1 MRVIFTGGGT
11 GGHIYPIMA
20 IIERLKERGISK
32 NDEILFVG
40 TQKGLESKIV
50 PAAGVNFKTIKIQ
63 GFNRKHPLK
72 NFETIKLFLQATK
85 SARQIL
91 RDFKPDVVLGTGG
104 YVSGA
109 MVYEAAKMHIPTMIH
124 ESNSVVGLANKFLG
138 HYVDKICYTFDDAAK
153 EFSEKKKLVKTGN
166 PRSQQVLSLH
176 EEKIDLEKTWGL
188 NPKMPTVLVFGGSR
202 GALAINRIMLK
213 SLMTLKQK
221 PYQIIWA
228 TGTFYFDKVQEKIKN
243 VDIGNNIKVLPYIK
257 NMPGLLPE
265 MTCVVSRS
273 GATSI
278 AEFTALGV
286 PVILI
291 PSPNVTHNHQMKN
304 ALDLEKAG
312 AALVIPEDDL
322 NPNNFVSS
330 IDHILLDEKYA
341 TEMSKASKALG
352 VPDASDQVIKVMEEI
367 SRKEVG
373 KADGQKASN

>member
-20 IIERLKERGISK
+20 IIERLKQRKIST

-40 TQKGLESKIV
+40 TKKGLESKIV
-50 PAAGVNFKTIKIQ
+50 PAAGVNFKTIRIQ
-63 GFNRKHPLK
+63 GFNRKHLLK
-72 NFETIKLFLQATK
+72 NFETIELFIRATK
-85 SARQIL
+85 KAKEIL
-91 RDFKPDVVLGTGG
+91 RDFKPDVVVGTGG

-124 ESNSVVGLANKFLG
+124 ESNSVVGVANKFLG
-138 HYVDKICYTFDDAAK
+138 HYVDKICYTFDDAANQ
-153 EFSEKKKLVKTGN
+153 FSEKKKLVKTGN

-176 EEKIDLEKTWGL
+176 EKEIDLQSKWGL
-188 NPKMPTVLVFGGSR
+188 NPKIPTVLVFGGSR

-213 SLMTLKQK
+213 SLLQLRKK

-228 TGTFYFDKVQEKIKN
+228 TGTYYYDAVQKKLK
-243 VDIGNNIKVLPYIK
+243 DIDYGQNIKILPYIQD
-257 NMPGLLPE
+257 MPALLPE

-286 PVILI
+286 PAILI

-304 ALDLEKAG
+304 AVDLEKAG
-312 AALVIPEDDL
+312 AALVIPENDL
-322 NPNNFVSS
+322 NPNNFISS

-341 TEMSKASKALG
+341 EEMSKASKALG
-352 VPDASDQVIKVMEEI
+352 VPNASDQVIKVMEEI
-367 SRKEVG
+367 SR
-373 KADGQKASN
+373 

>member
-20 IIERLKERGISK
+20 IIERLKERGICT

-72 NFETIKLFLQATK
+72 NFETIELFFKATK
-85 SARQIL
+85 RAKEIL
-91 RDFKPDVVLGTGG
+91 DDFKPDVVLGTGG

-109 MVYEAAKMHIPTMIH
+109 LVYEAAKMHIPTMIH

-153 EFSEKKKLVKTGN
+153 QFSEKKKLVKTGN
-166 PRSQQVLSLH
+166 PRSQQVLGLNNK
-176 EEKIDLEKTWGL
+176 KIDLVEKWNL
-188 NPKMPTVLVFGGSR
+188 SANIPTVLVFGGSR

-213 SLMTLKQK
+213 SLMELKKK
-221 PYQIIWA
+221 PYQVIWA
-228 TGTFYFDKVQEKIKN
+228 TGTYYFDAVQKKIN
-243 VDIGNNIKVLPYIK
+243 GIDIGSNIKILPYIK
-257 NMPGLLPE
+257 DMPALLPE
-265 MTCVVSRS
+265 ITCVVARS

-286 PVILI
+286 PAILI

-312 AALVIPEDDL
+312 AALVLPEDDL

-330 IDHILLDEKYA
+330 VDHILLDEKYA
-341 TEMSKASKALG
+341 KKMSEASKALG
-352 VPDASDQVIKVMEEI
+352 VPNASDQVIKVMKEI
-367 SRKEVG
+367 SR
-373 KADGQKASN
+373 

>member
-20 IIERLKERGISK
+20 IIDRLKERK
-32 NDEILFVG
+32 LATNDEILFVG
-40 TQKGLESKIV
+40 THRGLESKIV
-50 PAAGVNFKTIKIQ
+50 PAAGVNFTTIKIQ
-63 GFNRKHPLK
+63 GFNRKHPWR
-72 NFETIKLFLQATK
+72 NFRTIHLFIKATGR
-85 SARQIL
+85 AREIITN
-91 RDFKPDVVLGTGG
+91 FKPDVVLGTGG

-109 MVYEAAKMHIPTMIH
+109 LVYEAAKMHIPTMIH

-153 EFSEKKKLVKTGN
+153 QFSEKKKLVKTGN
-166 PRSQQVLSLH
+166 PRSQQVLGLNNK
-176 EEKIDLEKTWGL
+176 KIDLKKEWGL
-188 NPKMPTVLVFGGSR
+188 NNHMPTVLVFGGSR

-213 SLMTLKQK
+213 SLMQLKKK

-228 TGTFYFDKVQEKIKN
+228 TGNYYYQAVKKKLTGIN
-243 VDIGNNIKVLPYIK
+243 IGTNIKILPYIN
-257 NMPGLLPE
+257 NMPALLPE

-312 AALVIPEDDL
+312 AALVIPENDL

-341 TEMSKASKALG
+341 DEMSKASKSLG
-352 VPDASDQVIKVMEEI
+352 VPDASDQVIKVMQEI
-367 SRKEVG
+367 SR
-373 KADGQKASN
+373 

>member
-20 IIERLKERGISK
+20 IIERLKQRKIST

-40 TQKGLESKIV
+40 TKKGLESKIV
-50 PAAGVNFKTIKIQ
+50 PAAGVNFKTIRIQ
-63 GFNRKHPLK
+63 GFNRKHLLK
-72 NFETIKLFLQATK
+72 NFETIELFIRATK
-85 SARQIL
+85 KAKEIL
-91 RDFKPDVVLGTGG
+91 RDFKPDVVVGTGG

-124 ESNSVVGLANKFLG
+124 ESNSVVGVANKFLG
-138 HYVDKICYTFDDAAK
+138 HYVDKICYTFDDAANQ
-153 EFSEKKKLVKTGN
+153 FSEKKKLVKTGN

-176 EEKIDLEKTWGL
+176 EKEIDLQSKWGL
-188 NPKMPTVLVFGGSR
+188 NPKIPTVLVFGGSR

-213 SLMTLKQK
+213 SLLQLKKK

-228 TGTFYFDKVQEKIKN
+228 TGTYYYDAVQKKLK
-243 VDIGNNIKVLPYIK
+243 DIDYGQNIKILPYIQD
-257 NMPGLLPE
+257 MPALLPE

-286 PVILI
+286 PAILI

-304 ALDLEKAG
+304 AVDLEKAG
-312 AALVIPEDDL
+312 TALVIPENDL
-322 NPNNFVSS
+322 NPNNFISS

-341 TEMSKASKALG
+341 EEMSKASKALG
-352 VPDASDQVIKVMEEI
+352 VPNASDQVIKVMEEI
-367 SRKEVG
+367 SR
-373 KADGQKASN
+373 

>member
-20 IIERLKERGISK
+20 VIERLKERGIST
-32 NDEILFVG
+32 NDDILFVG

-72 NFETIKLFLQATK
+72 NFETIDLFLKATK
-85 SARQIL
+85 KAKEIL
-91 RDFKPDVVLGTGG
+91 RDFKPDIVLGTGG

-153 EFSEKKKLVKTGN
+153 QFSEKKKLVRTGN
-166 PRSQQVLSLH
+166 PRSQQVLGLNK
-176 EEKIDLEKTWGL
+176 EPVDLKKWGL
-188 NPKMPTVLVFGGSR
+188 NPQMPTVLVFGGSR

-213 SLMTLKQK
+213 SILQLKDK

-228 TGTFYFDKVQEKIKN
+228 TGTLYYDSVEEKLKN
-243 VDIGNNIKVLPYIK
+243 IDLGDNLKVLPYIK
-257 NMPGLLPE
+257 DMPALLPE

-286 PVILI
+286 PAILI

-341 TEMSKASKALG
+341 RDMSKASKELG
-352 VPDASDQVIKVMEEI
+352 VPDASDQVIKVMEELT
-367 SRKEVG
+367 R
-373 KADGQKASN
+373 

>member
-20 IIERLKERGISK
+20 IIERLKERGIST

-40 TQKGLESKIV
+40 TQKGLESRIV

-85 SARQIL
+85 SARKIL
-91 RDFKPDVVLGTGG
+91 QEFKPDVVLGTGG

-166 PRSQQVLSLH
+166 PRSQQVLGLH
-176 EEKIDLEKTWGL
+176 EEKIDLKKEWGL
-188 NPKMPTVLVFGGSR
+188 NPQMPTVLVFGGSR

-213 SLMTLKQK
+213 SLVTLKKK

-228 TGTFYFDKVQEKIKN
+228 TGTITWTVTTPTGFETYVNITKEGTWTIDNLYADKAFTLDK
-243 VDIGNNIKVLPYIK
+243 DTL
-257 NMPGLLPE
+257 GL
-265 MTCVVSRS
+265 SYK
-273 GATSI
+273 
-278 AEFTALGV
+278 AEPTNYTQWSAMNTA
-286 PVILI
+286 
-291 PSPNVTHNHQMKN
+291 
-304 ALDLEKAG
+304 
-312 AALVIPEDDL
+312 
-322 NPNNFVSS
+322 
-330 IDHILLDEKYA
+330 LDEK
-341 TEMSKASKALG
+341 
-352 VPDASDQVIKVMEEI
+352 EI
-367 SRKEVG
+367 TVNFAVKY
-373 KADGQKASN
+373 NYN

>member
-20 IIERLKERGISK
+20 IIERLKERKICT

-40 TQKGLESKIV
+40 TEKGLESKIV

-72 NFETIKLFLQATK
+72 NFETVELFIKATK
-85 SARQIL
+85 KAKAIL
-91 RDFKPDVVLGTGG
+91 NDFKPDVVLGTGG

-138 HYVDKICYTFDDAAK
+138 HYVDRICYTFDDAATQ
-153 EFSEKKKLVKTGN
+153 FSEKKKLVKTGN
-166 PRSQQVLSLH
+166 PRSQQVLGLNN
-176 EEKIDLEKTWGL
+176 EKINLAQKWNLSQD
-188 NPKMPTVLVFGGSR
+188 MPTVLVFGGSR

-213 SLMTLKQK
+213 SLMSLKKK
-221 PYQIIWA
+221 PYQVIWA
-228 TGTFYFDKVQEKIKN
+228 TGTYYFDAVEKKIADVN
-243 VDIGNNIKVLPYIK
+243 IGENIKVVPYIK
-257 NMPGLLPE
+257 DMPALLPE
-265 MTCVVSRS
+265 MTCVVARS

-286 PVILI
+286 PAILI

-312 AALVIPEDDL
+312 AALVLPEDDL

-341 TEMSKASKALG
+341 KQMSEASKALG
-352 VPDASDQVIKVMEEI
+352 VPDASDQVIKVMQEI
-367 SRKEVG
+367 AK
-373 KADGQKASN
+373 

>member
-1 MRVIFTGGGT
+1 
-11 GGHIYPIMA
+11 
-20 IIERLKERGISK
+20 
-32 NDEILFVG
+32 
-40 TQKGLESKIV
+40 
-50 PAAGVNFKTIKIQ
+50 
-63 GFNRKHPLK
+63 
-72 NFETIKLFLQATK
+72 
-85 SARQIL
+85 
-91 RDFKPDVVLGTGG
+91 
-104 YVSGA
+104 

-153 EFSEKKKLVKTGN
+153 EFPEKKKLVKTGN
-166 PRSQQVLSLH
+166 PRSQQVLGLH
-176 EEKIDLEKTWGL
+176 EDKVNLQKELGL
-188 NPKMPTVLVFGGSR
+188 NPQMPTVLVFGGSR

-213 SLMTLKQK
+213 SLMELKKK

-228 TGTFYFDKVQEKIKN
+228 TGTYYFDSVQKKLEG
-243 VDIGNNIKVLPYIK
+243 VDYGDNIKILPYIQ
-257 NMPGLLPE
+257 NMPALLPE

-341 TEMSKASKALG
+341 NEMSEASKALG

-367 SRKEVG
+367 SR
-373 KADGQKASN
+373 

>member
-20 IIERLKERGISK
+20 IIERLKQRKIST

-40 TQKGLESKIV
+40 TKKGLESKIV
-50 PAAGVNFKTIKIQ
+50 PAAGVNFKTIRIQ
-63 GFNRKHPLK
+63 GFNRKHLLK
-72 NFETIKLFLQATK
+72 NFETIELFIRATK
-85 SARQIL
+85 KAKEIL
-91 RDFKPDVVLGTGG
+91 RDFKPDVVVGTGG

-124 ESNSVVGLANKFLG
+124 ESNSVVGVANKFLG
-138 HYVDKICYTFDDAAK
+138 HYVDKICYTFDDAANQ
-153 EFSEKKKLVKTGN
+153 FSEKKKLVKTGN

-176 EEKIDLEKTWGL
+176 EKEIDLQSKWGL
-188 NPKMPTVLVFGGSR
+188 NPKIPTVLVFGGSR

-213 SLMTLKQK
+213 SLLQLKKK

-228 TGTFYFDKVQEKIKN
+228 TGTYYYDAVQKKLK
-243 VDIGNNIKVLPYIK
+243 DIDYGQNIKILPYIQD
-257 NMPGLLPE
+257 MPALLPE

-286 PVILI
+286 PAILI

-304 ALDLEKAG
+304 AVDLEKAG
-312 AALVIPEDDL
+312 AALVIPENDL
-322 NPNNFVSS
+322 NLNNFISS

-341 TEMSKASKALG
+341 EEMSKASKALG
-352 VPDASDQVIKVMEEI
+352 VPNASDQVIKVMEEI
-367 SRKEVG
+367 SR
-373 KADGQKASN
+373 

>member
-20 IIERLKERGISK
+20 IIERLKQRKIST

-40 TQKGLESKIV
+40 TKKGLESKIV
-50 PAAGVNFKTIKIQ
+50 PAAGVNFKTIRIQ
-63 GFNRKHPLK
+63 GFNRKHLLK
-72 NFETIKLFLQATK
+72 NFETIELFIRATK
-85 SARQIL
+85 KAKEIL
-91 RDFKPDVVLGTGG
+91 RDFKPDVVVGTGG

-124 ESNSVVGLANKFLG
+124 ESNSVVGVANKFLG
-138 HYVDKICYTFDDAAK
+138 HYVDKICYTFDDAANQ
-153 EFSEKKKLVKTGN
+153 FSEKKKLVKTGN

-176 EEKIDLEKTWGL
+176 EKEIDLQSKWGL
-188 NPKMPTVLVFGGSR
+188 NPKIPTVLVFGGSR

-213 SLMTLKQK
+213 SLLQLKKK

-228 TGTFYFDKVQEKIKN
+228 TGTYYYDAVQKKLK
-243 VDIGNNIKVLPYIK
+243 DIDYGQNIKILPYIQD
-257 NMPGLLPE
+257 MPALLPE

-286 PVILI
+286 PAILI

-304 ALDLEKAG
+304 AVDLEKAG
-312 AALVIPEDDL
+312 AALVIPENDL
-322 NPNNFVSS
+322 NPNNFISS

-341 TEMSKASKALG
+341 EEMSKASKALG
-352 VPDASDQVIKVMEEI
+352 VPNASDQVIKVMEEI
-367 SRKEVG
+367 SR
-373 KADGQKASN
+373 

>member
-20 IIERLKERGISK
+20 IIDRLKERK
-32 NDEILFVG
+32 LATNDDILFVG
-40 TQKGLESKIV
+40 TQRGLESKIV
-50 PAAGVNFKTIKIQ
+50 PAAGVNFTTIQIQ
-63 GFNRKHPLK
+63 GFNRKHPLR
-72 NFETIKLFLQATK
+72 NFRTISLFIKATRR
-85 SARQIL
+85 AREIL
-91 RDFKPDVVLGTGG
+91 INFKPDVVLGTGG

-109 MVYEAAKMHIPTMIH
+109 LVYEAARMHIPTMIH

-138 HYVDKICYTFDDAAK
+138 HYVDKICYTFDDATK
-153 EFSEKKKLVKTGN
+153 QFSEKKKLVKTGN
-166 PRSQQVLSLH
+166 PRSQQVLGLNNK
-176 EEKIDLEKTWGL
+176 KIDLKQKWGL
-188 NPKMPTVLVFGGSR
+188 SDHMPTVLVFGGSR

-213 SLMTLKQK
+213 SLMQLKKK

-228 TGTFYFDKVQEKIKN
+228 TGNYYFKAVEKKLAN
-243 VDIGNNIKVLPYIK
+243 VDIGTNIKILPYIN
-257 NMPGLLPE
+257 NMPALLPE

-312 AALVIPEDDL
+312 AALVIPENDL

-341 TEMSKASKALG
+341 DEMSKASKALG
-352 VPDASDQVIKVMEEI
+352 VPDASDQVIKVMQAI
-367 SRKEVG
+367 CR
-373 KADGQKASN
+373 

>member
-20 IIERLKERGISK
+20 VIERLKERGISR
-32 NDEILFVG
+32 NDDILFVG

-72 NFETIKLFLQATK
+72 NFETIKLFFKATK
-85 SARQIL
+85 HAKEIL
-91 RDFKPDVVLGTGG
+91 NDFKPDIVVGTGG

-153 EFSEKKKLVKTGN
+153 QFPEKKKLVKTGN
-166 PRSQQVLSLH
+166 PRSQQVLAIH
-176 EEKIDLEKTWGL
+176 ENEIDLQTKWGL
-188 NPKMPTVLVFGGSR
+188 NPQMPTVLVFGGSR

-213 SLMTLKQK
+213 SVMELSKK

-228 TGTFYFDKVQEKIKN
+228 TGTYYYDAVEKKLK
-243 VDIGNNIKVLPYIK
+243 DIDLGDNIKVLPYIK
-257 NMPGLLPE
+257 NMPALLPE

-286 PVILI
+286 PAILI

-341 TEMSKASKALG
+341 TEMSKASKELG

-367 SRKEVG
+367 SR
-373 KADGQKASN
+373 

>member
-20 IIERLKERGISK
+20 IIERLKERKIST

-40 TQKGLESKIV
+40 TKRGLESKIV
-50 PAAGVNFKTIKIQ
+50 PASGVQFKTIDIQ

-72 NFETIKLFLQATK
+72 NFETIKLFFKATK
-85 SARQIL
+85 EAKKIL
-91 RDFKPDVVLGTGG
+91 TDFKPDVVVGTGG

-109 MVYEAAKMHIPTMIH
+109 VVYEAAKMNIPTIIH

-153 EFSEKKKLVKTGN
+153 DFSAKNKLVKTGN
-166 PRSQQVLSLH
+166 PRSQQVLGLN
-176 EEKIDLEKTWGL
+176 KKQIDLKDLGL
-188 NPKMPTVLVFGGSR
+188 RNDILTVLVFGGSR

-213 SLMTLKQK
+213 SIVKFKNK
-221 PYQIIWA
+221 PYQVIWA
-228 TGTFYFDKVQEKIKN
+228 TGNYYFDAIEVKLKSVN
-243 VDIGNNIKVLPYIK
+243 VPENVKVLPYIK
-257 NMPGLLPE
+257 DMPALLPK
-265 MTCVVSRS
+265 MTCVVARS

-286 PVILI
+286 PAILI

-312 AALVIPEDDL
+312 AALVISEDDL
-322 NPNNFVSS
+322 TSNSFVSS
-330 IDHILLDEKYA
+330 IDHILLDQKYA
-341 TEMSKASKALG
+341 KAMSKSSKNLG
-352 VPDASDQVIKVMEEI
+352 EPDASDKVIDVMEEI
-367 SRKEVG
+367 AR
-373 KADGQKASN
+373 

>member
-20 IIERLKERGISK
+20 IIERLKQRKIST

-40 TQKGLESKIV
+40 TKKGLESKIV
-50 PAAGVNFKTIKIQ
+50 PAAGVNFKTIRIQ
-63 GFNRKHPLK
+63 GFNRKHLLK
-72 NFETIKLFLQATK
+72 NFETIELFIRATK
-85 SARQIL
+85 KAKEIL
-91 RDFKPDVVLGTGG
+91 RDFKPDVVVGTGG

-124 ESNSVVGLANKFLG
+124 ESNSVVGVANKFLG
-138 HYVDKICYTFDDAAK
+138 HYVDKICYTFDDAANQ
-153 EFSEKKKLVKTGN
+153 FSEKKKLVKTGN

-176 EEKIDLEKTWGL
+176 EEEIDLQSKWGL
-188 NPKMPTVLVFGGSR
+188 NPKIPTVLVFGGSR

-213 SLMTLKQK
+213 SLLQLKKK

-228 TGTFYFDKVQEKIKN
+228 TGTYYYDAVQKKLK
-243 VDIGNNIKVLPYIK
+243 DIDYGQNIKILPYIQD
-257 NMPGLLPE
+257 MPALLPE

-286 PVILI
+286 PAILI

-304 ALDLEKAG
+304 AVDLEKAG
-312 AALVIPEDDL
+312 AALVIPENDL
-322 NPNNFVSS
+322 NPNNFISS

-341 TEMSKASKALG
+341 EEMSKASKALG
-352 VPDASDQVIKVMEEI
+352 VPNASDQVIKVMEEI
-367 SRKEVG
+367 SR
-373 KADGQKASN
+373 